1 MSLINELNPN
11 IQNNNNSES
20 FNQIP
25 QTHRLCRNQSQII
38 NQTKSNIFSNPTNF
52 PQEKKFGEI
61 PIKVEENHKNNI
73 PSRKK
78 SLGQSQSAIN
88 VTRGFN
94 PMNHIPPKY
103 DIYGY
108 LKPLE
113 KRREDISIL
122 ENKDNIKIP
131 WCTKNSN
138 KSGAM
143 TRTELLQIRKK
154 EKIPDISYD
163 LDKDG
168 YVGGRDY
175 VISKRF
181 DIDNDG
187 KLNEQEKRAAYEGIA
202 NNIEENYIWN
212 VDNRGYTR
220 RFRLMQKRGKIID
233 AEDFW
238 PIRETYPIHPMT
250 NIKPHCATLTE
261 LKQLRKQEN
270 INQINKIISDYENKN
285 PNKLLSSLNND
296 IGNDEEKFNSL
307 KPLHSSM
314 EQIKNE
320 RIKNAR
326 IKCGLEPEMSDL
338 RDLKKHP
345 GLQYVYN
352 PIFKTKKEIN
362 EAYKKENLEESKK
375 LSNIN
380 HKSDIE
386 RLNEREDEIFAKLYS
401 DKERLTYTKIKNQKK
416 KEINDYNIKTFSHQA
431 LGVHGHELPKFSE
444 SETNKEFWKLK
455 EGYCENPKFQSQ
467 CEYLESIKY
476 YKPPGEE
483 LLLNEHR
490 DEEPYW
496 IDPFKTVHV
505 LEAKNKK
512 ENLITKIN
520 NINVFKDFDPNN
532 PRPIDLNNKKQ
543 HIYRWTTLVNQF
555 APNKFKKGRLFDSLP
570 EEGEKHKEK
579 EKEENVFS
587 SFKGFFSDY
596 MKNNDQK
603 NNLPTQNGKE
613 NGNNMEKNILPKDC
627 LFQKYSSKDQNKN
640 ILPKNSMVRSQGF
653 Q

>member
-25 QTHRLCRNQSQII
+25 QTHHLCRNQSQII

-88 VTRGFN
+88 VIRGFN

-220 RFRLMQKRGKIID
+220 RFRIMQKRGKIID

-296 IGNDEEKFNSL
+296 IGIDEEKFNSL

-314 EQIKNE
+314 EQIKN
-320 RIKNAR
+320 
-326 IKCGLEPEMSDL
+326 
-338 RDLKKHP
+338 
-345 GLQYVYN
+345 
-352 PIFKTKKEIN
+352 
-362 EAYKKENLEESKK
+362 
-375 LSNIN
+375 
-380 HKSDIE
+380 
-386 RLNEREDEIFAKLYS
+386 
-401 DKERLTYTKIKNQKK
+401 
-416 KEINDYNIKTFSHQA
+416 
-431 LGVHGHELPKFSE
+431 
-444 SETNKEFWKLK
+444 
-455 EGYCENPKFQSQ
+455 
-467 CEYLESIKY
+467 
-476 YKPPGEE
+476 
-483 LLLNEHR
+483 
-490 DEEPYW
+490 
-496 IDPFKTVHV
+496 
-505 LEAKNKK
+505 
-512 ENLITKIN
+512 
-520 NINVFKDFDPNN
+520 
-532 PRPIDLNNKKQ
+532 
-543 HIYRWTTLVNQF
+543 
-555 APNKFKKGRLFDSLP
+555 
-570 EEGEKHKEK
+570 
-579 EKEENVFS
+579 
-587 SFKGFFSDY
+587 
-596 MKNNDQK
+596 
-603 NNLPTQNGKE
+603 
-613 NGNNMEKNILPKDC
+613 
-627 LFQKYSSKDQNKN
+627 
-640 ILPKNSMVRSQGF
+640 
-653 Q
+653 